1 MIDRQ
6 RFKDWEFYLVEVE
19 ARWKKVKET
28 TLFWPDASTAILMD
42 YDIPDLFKR
51 LRELEAEN
59 VRLKAVV
66 EAAWKILRN
75 CSCDECGEDLDDP
88 ANCMNCTMKHSLDVI
103 PKLRKVLLAA
113 PEEEN
118 KSE

>member
-1 MIDRQ
+1 M
-6 RFKDWEFYLVEVE
+6 EEVKLAE
-19 ARWKKVKET
+19 LDEIEKRWKQVLEATK
-28 TLFWPDASTAILMD
+28 FWPDASMAILMD
-42 YDIPDLFKR
+42 YNVPSLIR
-51 LRELEAEN
+51 WVRELEVEN
-59 VRLKAVV
+59 RRLKATV
-66 EAAWKILRN
+66 EAAWKILCNR
-75 CSCDECGEDLDDP
+75 SCDECGEDLDDP